1 MKRRPYRWLALIPPA
16 GMLGGVPF
24 VNRAAPHVLGLPPMM
39 AWTIA
44 WILVTSIVLG
54 VIFALDNRDR
64 S

>member
-1 MKRRPYRWLALIPPA
+1 MKRRAYHWLALIPPV

-24 VNRAAPHVLGLPPMM
+24 VNRATPHVLGLPPMM

-44 WILVTSIVLG
+44 WILVTSIVMG
-54 VIFALDNRDR
+54 VIYALDNRDR